1 MGPERAVL
9 MCAGDY
15 EQIPISV
22 KPGDYVVAVD
32 AGLERLLAQ
41 KIEPDLVLG
50 DFDSLDKGYY
60 AFLEKLEKDHPDRLL
75 RLPVEKDDTDT
86 IYAAR
91 ICLKKGC
98 RKFLFYGA
106 LGCRL
111 DHTIANIQTLAWLKD
126 QGADGA
132 LIGKNVLVTVIEGE
146 NVLLPDGYEGTFSLF
161 ALDPKVTGVTIKGM
175 KYPLSDAVL
184 TSSFPLGVSNEVLA
198 SKPASVEVREGK
210 ALIILQGKTADI
222 TYTEGFE
229 RIRL

>member
-1 MGPERAVL
+1 

-15 EQIPISV
+15 EPIPISV
-22 KPGDYVVAVD
+22 KPGDFVVAVD

-91 ICLKKGC
+91 ICLKHGC
-98 RKFLFYGA
+98 RKFLLYGA
-106 LGCRL
+106 LGGRL
-111 DHTIANIQTLAWLKD
+111 DHTIANIQTLVWLKD

-132 LIGKNVLVTVIEGE
+132 LIGKNVFVTVMEGE
-146 NVLLPDGYEGTFSLF
+146 KVLLPEGYEGTFSLF
-161 ALDPKVTGVTIKGM
+161 ALDPKVTGVTLEGM

-184 TSSFPLGVSNEVLA
+184 TSSFPLGVSNEAFANQRAAVQ
-198 SKPASVEVREGK
+198 VCEGK
-210 ALIILQGKTADI
+210 ALMILHGKAAEI